1 MAGTIAFTEVD
12 VSEEGEIRCRVH
24 RGDRADELR
33 FALPHAFAPAPDLV
47 ASAFATLCGTGFDRV
62 RIDLPLGPRTRGRL
76 EEALATPIDSGDG
89 TDVDREPGRR
99 HILNFSGGF
108 DSLAARAVL
117 PEADLVSLDFGGR
130 FARERPLFER
140 FRPHIVETNLVD
152 LGLNRNH
159 WSFMGVGAILLRD
172 ELDLGTYSFGSVQ
185 AGSLPKLFTGPV
197 DQHRTRMAAAPDMR
211 IMNPV
216 SGLCEIGAMTV
227 AVQNEPELP
236 VRVLESVAHPGE
248 TKYHRKHLMLRAVAA
263 RLGLDLTL
271 PPAAPPRTLSR
282 WGGELR
288 RRPVR
293 PVLPAGPRPG
303 GGDRRLRRR
312 DPGDGRRADHPDRPL
327 VHGAV
332 QPPRPCRTPAGD
344 PGRPARTSDPPRRP
358 PLRAHGLALRRDGD
372 EGDPQHPL
380 TASGRVPPTAP
391 SG

>member
-12 VSEEGEIRCRVH
+12 VSDEGEIRCRVH

-33 FALPHAFAPAPDLV
+33 FRLPHAFAPAPDLV

-76 EEALATPIDSGDG
+76 EEALATPLDSGDG

-130 FARERPLFER
+130 FARERPLFEL

-216 SGLCEIGAMTV
+216 SGLCEIGAMMI
-227 AVQNEPELP
+227 AVLSEPELP

-248 TKYHRKHLMLRAVAA
+248 TKHHRKHLMLRAVAA

-271 PPAAPPRTLSR
+271 PPSTPPRALAR
-282 WGGELR
+282 WGANFADDLSALYCLSVLGPEAVAGAYDGGIPETVVERITRTDLSFMER
-288 RRPVR
+288 FNPHAHAGLPLETRADLHARLIR
-293 PVLPAGPRPG
+293 LGVLPYE
-303 GGDRRLRRR
+303 
-312 DPGDGRRADHPDRPL
+312 
-327 VHGAV
+327 
-332 QPPRPCRTPAGD
+332 RTDWLSA
-344 PGRPARTSDPPRRP
+344 A
-358 PLRAHGLALRRDGD
+358 
-372 EGDPQHPL
+372 
-380 TASGRVPPTAP
+380 TAMKAIRNTL
-391 SG
+391 